1 MPPVANRGIV
11 RGNGLTRRRL
21 LGGAALA
28 GTVLWPS
35 RRRAVGRE
43 PELRLGVIGIGSR
56 GQELVRQFQ
65 RVPGVK
71 ITAACDVY
79 PPRFQALAGITP
91 GPVAAHAD
99 HRSLLEARNL
109 DAVVVATPLH
119 VHREHVTA
127 ALDAGYAVY
136 GEKSIGL
143 TVADCDAIRAA
154 VVRTGRPFQVGHQ
167 YRYATWFNKA
177 MARIRGGEIGT
188 VGQIQ
193 AFWHRNHSW
202 RRPVPAGPDGKVDP
216 NLERLINWRLYRAY
230 SGGLLAELGSH
241 ATDFANWLF
250 QATPES
256 VVGSGGIDFYRD
268 GRETLDNVKAIFR
281 YPGGQTFTFSALTN
295 NAHMGFQV
303 MIHGDRGTVIL
314 SQDDAVILK
323 EKNLLAEPIHTR
335 RKRDAVD
342 TVTGASYRP
351 GTETPGSPTV
361 ATIWRD
367 RSGPHADVTHDA
379 CAAFCESLRTGKR
392 IVADVQAGWASATAV
407 ALANKAVDEGRRIV
421 FREHLEAG

>member
-1 MPPVANRGIV
+1 MSPPGAEPGVPRE
-11 RGNGLTRRRL
+11 NGLSRRRL
-21 LGGAALA
+21 LASAVLA
-28 GTVLWPS
+28 GTVVLPS
-35 RRRAVGRE
+35 GRRAAGA

-71 ITAACDVY
+71 ITAACDIY
-79 PPRFQALAGITP
+79 PPRFQALASIA
-91 GPVAAHAD
+91 GPVTAHAD
-99 HRSLLEARNL
+99 YRSLLEARNQ

-127 ALDAGYAVY
+127 ALEAGYPAY

-177 MARIRGGEIGT
+177 MARIRAGEIGA

-295 NAHMGFQV
+295 NAHMGFQILV
-303 MIHGDRGTVIL
+303 HGDRGTVIL
-314 SQDDAVILK
+314 SQDQAVILK
-323 EKNLLAEPIHTR
+323 EKNLLTQPTRAR
-335 RKRDAVD
+335 RKQDAVD

-361 ATIWRD
+361 ATLWRD

-379 CAAFCESLRTGKR
+379 CAAFCESLRTGKP

-407 ALANKAVDEGRRIV
+407 ALANLAVDQGRRIV
-421 FREHLEAG
+421 FREHLAPG